1 MEALAPNLTGGR
13 VYMSVIKG
21 KQGLMAGTFRISFK
35 EILGTGV

>member
-1 MEALAPNLTGGR
+1 
-13 VYMSVIKG
+13 MSVIKG